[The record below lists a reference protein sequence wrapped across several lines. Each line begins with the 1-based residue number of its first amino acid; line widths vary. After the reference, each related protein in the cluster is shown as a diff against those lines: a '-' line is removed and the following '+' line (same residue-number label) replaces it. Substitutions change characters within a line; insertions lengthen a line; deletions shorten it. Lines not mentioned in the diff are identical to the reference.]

1 MNIEKLIKEKI
12 KQDKIL
18 FGYKSVMKS
27 IKSSRPKL
35 IVYANNLPEDRK
47 KMIEHNAKISNVEI
61 KEYPNDSVNL
71 GLVCGK
77 PFPVSTL
84 AIKRSKK

>member
-1 MNIEKLIKEKI
+1 MVLEKLIKEKL
-12 KQDKIL
+12 KENKVIL
-18 FGYKSVMKS
+18 GFNTVMKFL
-27 IKSSRPKL
+27 KNAHPKL
-35 IVYANNLPEDRK
+35 IVYANNIPEDRK
-47 KMIEHNAKISNVEI
+47 KMIEHNAKISKVEI

-77 PFPVSTL
+77 PFPVSVL